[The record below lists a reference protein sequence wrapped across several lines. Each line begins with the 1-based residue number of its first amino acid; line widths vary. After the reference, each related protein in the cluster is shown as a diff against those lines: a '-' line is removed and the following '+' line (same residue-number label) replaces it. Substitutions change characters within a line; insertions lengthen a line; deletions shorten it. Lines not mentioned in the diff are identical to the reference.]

1 MRISRNKQKLGY
13 IIAQQFNSSVTCPID
28 NNLLESDGTSK
39 VFGIEKERERATV
52 PAPVTGYVTPLALA
66 MHIRFSWVVLE
77 KSQGCHVVRCP
88 RVNDPAIMVPRFRA
102 RKNITLVT

>member
-1 MRISRNKQKLGY
+1 M
-13 IIAQQFNSSVTCPID
+13 
-28 NNLLESDGTSK
+28 ESDGTNK
-39 VFGIEKERERATV
+39 VFGNEKEGERATV
-52 PAPVTGYVTPLALA
+52 LALVMGYVIPLALA